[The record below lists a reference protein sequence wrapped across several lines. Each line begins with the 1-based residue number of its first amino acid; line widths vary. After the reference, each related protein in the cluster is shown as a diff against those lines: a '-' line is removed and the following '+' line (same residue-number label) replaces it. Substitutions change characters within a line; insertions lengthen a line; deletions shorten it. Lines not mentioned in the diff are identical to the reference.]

1 LNNTMNVPFY
11 VPWITKEDKK
21 AVLEILNSRWL
32 TGGLKA
38 REFEKLFAD
47 SIGVKH
53 AVSVNSGTAALH
65 LAIQTLDLKA
75 GDEVIV
81 PVFTYVATA
90 NAVLYNGAKPI
101 FADIDSKTFN
111 VSAESV
117 LERIT
122 SKTKAI
128 TVVHYAGQSVDME
141 EILDVAED
149 HKLHVIEDCAHSL
162 GSEYRGRKTGS
173 IGIVGSFSFYPT
185 KMITTLEGGMLT
197 TNEDWIE
204 RKARLLREHGM
215 TRSALDREKTAD
227 WHYDV
232 NEMGYN
238 YRLNEVQAALG
249 VSQLKRVEDGI
260 KKRVEVARYYTRKLR
275 RTNGAITPY
284 EAKDRTHVYHLY
296 VIKILKEKCG
306 LTRDELFE
314 KLSAKGIGL
323 SVHYTPLH
331 LLTFYKRIAGCT
343 TGSFPNAEEVYSEV
357 LSLPIFP
364 TISRDQTDYVIKSIQ
379 DCLLLKSSG
388 RRHD

>member
-1 LNNTMNVPFY
+1 MNVPFY

-364 TISRDQTDYVIKSIQ
+364 TISRDQTDYVIRSIQ
-379 DCLLLKSSG
+379 DCLF
-388 RRHD
+388 

>member
-1 LNNTMNVPFY
+1 MNVPFY

-296 VIKILKEKCG
+296 LIKILKEKCG

-364 TISRDQTDYVIKSIQ
+364 TISRDQTDYVIRSIQ
-379 DCLLLKSSG
+379 DCLF
-388 RRHD
+388 